1 MKIFAV
7 KNSNNDLI
15 AYHEDLD
22 VVEKYVQNVKVS
34 HPDTDLVIGK
44 ISDKF
49 VRRKDPNHE
58 LYLERYSETYVQSGY
73 LIYLEVNSSQH
84 IYDMKYCKEI
94 IIRTIDQWKDDM
106 DEKDIKYLKKAA
118 KVFDELLFDAESFT
132 PTLSELRSIRDVMEP
147 YIKYN
152 RGVYFD

>member
-22 VVEKYVQNVKVS
+22 VVEEYVRNIKVS

-44 ISDKF
+44 ISEKF

-58 LYLERYSETYVQSGY
+58 LYLERYSETYVQSG
-73 LIYLEVNSSQH
+73 
-84 IYDMKYCKEI
+84 
-94 IIRTIDQWKDDM
+94 RTIDQWKDDM

-147 YIKYN
+147 YMKYN